1 MRWATYRRLEQKFY
15 HLKDLWE
22 LGAEQKI
29 IGFLSKGGYFAHAND
44 NKRPC
49 AHCAINLALDEF
61 FAENGPVDMD
71 DVIDDVTAVLCE
83 LIAHWDDR
91 NMRRLSVKQIVEL
104 IPKRVAAF
112 RADGRYPGGSH
123 PGMPPVISPARK
135 ILRRTSRPS

>member
-1 MRWATYRRLEQKFY
+1 MN
-15 HLKDLWE
+15 H
-22 LGAEQKI
+22 
-29 IGFLSKGGYFAHAND
+29 HND

-49 AHCAINLALDEF
+49 AHCAINRTLDEF
-61 FAENGPVDMD
+61 FSEHGPVDMD

-112 RADGRYPGGSH
+112 RAEGRYPG
-123 PGMPPVISPARK
+123 SPSQKKMWEDLTRN
-135 ILRRTSRPS
+135 